1 MNKEEVNN
9 NAARRIVDITEL
21 RIPLTPDQKNIALR
35 RIIDA
40 ACLGAQYTY
49 TLKEACGI
57 LGISRDSMDYL
68 IHTYR
73 LDAVSI
79 KTIYRIPWYSLAEYI
94 IDPADDVDEVFNEY
108 IRSRYKPA

>member
-1 MNKEEVNN
+1 M
-9 NAARRIVDITEL
+9 RRGELFDITEL

-40 ACLGAQYTY
+40 ARLGAQYTY

-57 LGISRDSMDYL
+57 LGISRDSMDFL

-73 LDAVSI
+73 MDAVSI
-79 KTIYRIPWYSLAEYI
+79 GTIYRITWYSLAEYI
-94 IDPADDVDEVFNEY
+94 IDPGDDIDEVFYEY
-108 IRSRYKPA
+108 IRSQPRPN